1 VFWCLVVDNDGSIGA
16 MSAPYHTIPCHAMP
30 GGAVRWLRTPDPC
43 ASSGGGEAEFL
54 ELVDLRTH
62 IPQLYAAQTVNGEG
76 IHTVYLYFVAVGWL
90 IIGTHPFREEDE
102 ITCLSNSL
110 RTNINIGVQCS
121 IFLSL

>member
-1 VFWCLVVDNDGSIGA
+1 
-16 MSAPYHTIPCHAMP
+16 MP

-62 IPQLYAAQTVNGEG
+62 IPQLYAAQTVDGEG

-90 IIGTHPFREEDE
+90 IIGTHPFREE
-102 ITCLSNSL
+102 TCLSNGWPVL
-110 RTNINIGVQCS
+110 RTNINISVQCS